1 MTDDSESVG
10 EGIASLAADML
21 CLDMRFLASVVLS
34 LKIEVAPGDGP
45 PSCDGR
51 TMLFR
56 EDRIVSDYRACRSL
70 PARQMAHCA
79 FHLLLGHCGEQI
91 SDSLSLAEDM
101 VVEYVLDSL
110 DTPHTSVPGRDDRM
124 YSCERIFK
132 LAGSPV
138 PRLMEEHVLSM
149 SGWKRAMHEDM
160 YRRDDPRIR
169 APEDLGRWAETA
181 QQAMTEMEGFVRK
194 AGNGSDALLSVLR
207 IRNRRRYDYRA
218 FLRKFMVRKGTVRE
232 DPDEF
237 DPIYYSYGLATYGN
251 VPLVDSLE
259 SSERPMLDEF
269 VIAIDTSGSTMRGQ
283 VVRFLEEAF
292 SALRQSG
299 SGERSRIHVI
309 QCDEMV
315 RRDDVI
321 GSEADMSA
329 LARDFRLEGGGGT
342 DFRPVFRYVDDLV
355 RNGELSGLKG
365 LMYFTDGIGT
375 YPEKRPGYD
384 TVFVFCDDRCRE
396 REIPPWAMRLDI
408 QTEDL
413 EEGGIKA

>member
-70 PARQMAHCA
+70 PARQMAHSA

-132 LAGSPV
+132 LAGSPM

-283 VVRFLEEAF
+283 IVRFLEEAF

-309 QCDEMV
+309 QCDEMI

-342 DFRPVFRYVDDLV
+342 DFRPVFRYVDELV
-355 RNGELSGLKG
+355 RSGELRGLKG

-384 TVFVFCDDRCRE
+384 TAFVFCDDRCRE

-413 EEGGIKA
+413 AKEG